1 METNFSNRLVT
12 ITCAVALSIMVGWL
26 LYIGQTILLPV
37 FLAVIAVYIITTAAD
52 VLGEVSGFRLL
63 GRRLR
68 RLLVLIA
75 ILALILVLS
84 AFVTRNAQAISNAI
98 PGYSENLSKLHDQL
112 VDFFGLNIEPALE
125 QIGHQILDWLDFT
138 VLMPVILSTLSNTGS
153 IILAA
158 ALYAAFIMA
167 DLDNMPRQ
175 TRLAFGESQQAEQT
189 LGVVRKVNQR
199 IGSYLAA
206 KTLANT
212 ILAALSLVILWFMGI
227 EFALFWALLIG
238 LLNYIP
244 YIGSVVAVAFPVMLS
259 LVQLGSMWH
268 AAVLLVLLM
277 IAQSFVGY
285 YLEPRMLGRSVNL
298 SPFMV
303 LLALAVWASLWGVV
317 GAVLA
322 VPLTAMIAIILAE
335 FPGTRFI
342 AVLMSDSRGM

>member
-1 METNFSNRLVT
+1 MDQTFSNRLVT
-12 ITCAVALSIMVGWL
+12 ITCSVALSIMIGWL
-26 LYIGQTILLPV
+26 LYVGQSILLPV
-37 FLAVIAVYIITTAAD
+37 LLAVIAVYILTTTADALGD
-52 VLGEVSGFRLL
+52 VTGFRYL

-75 ILALILVLS
+75 ILALVLVLS
-84 AFVTRNAQAISNAI
+84 AFITRNAQAISNAI
-98 PGYSENLSKLHDQL
+98 PGYSENLSQLHEQV
-112 VDFFGLNIEPALE
+112 VDIVGLSIEPALE
-125 QIGHQILDWLDFT
+125 EIGHRVLDWLDFT

-167 DLDNMPRQ
+167 DLDKLPGK
-175 TRLAFGESQQAEQT
+175 TRLALQENQQAEQT
-189 LGVVRKVNQR
+189 LDIVRKVNQR

-206 KTLANT
+206 KTLANL
-212 ILAALSLVILWFMGI
+212 ILAALSLGILWVMGI
-227 EFALFWALLIG
+227 EFAMFWALLIG

-244 YIGSVVAVAFPVMLS
+244 YIGSVVGVAFPVVLS
-259 LVQLGSMWH
+259 LVQLGSVWQ
-268 AAVLLVLLM
+268 AGIVLVLLM

-303 LLALAVWASLWGVV
+303 LLALAVWTSLWGLV

-335 FPGTRFI
+335 FPATRFI
-342 AVLMSDSRGM
+342 SVLMSDDAGM